1 LSPFSLKSAFAGGF
15 PPSLGLAFDVSA
27 KAGTGNPPAIVQTIM
42 AVFRSAVR
50 LSDTRMLCC
59 NMSMTEGVRRGRG
72 RVHHALCSCKN
83 ILTIAKNAIDCLFSN
98 S

>member
-50 LSDTRMLCC
+50 LSDTRVLCC
-59 NMSMTEGVRRGRG
+59 NTSMTEGVRRGQVCGPSRPVQLQKYS
-72 RVHHALCSCKN
+72 RYCRKCN
-83 ILTIAKNAIDCLFSN
+83 
-98 S
+98 